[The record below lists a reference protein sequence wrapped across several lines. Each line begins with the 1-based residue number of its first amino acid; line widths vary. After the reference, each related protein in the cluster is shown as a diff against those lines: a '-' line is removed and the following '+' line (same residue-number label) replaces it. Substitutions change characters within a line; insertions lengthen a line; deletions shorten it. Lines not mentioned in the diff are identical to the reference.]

1 MVIRDDGKGK
11 FSCTTLENTAG
22 TEKRSAQV
30 ERLETIESLP
40 GGKWT
45 METVSSEVD
54 IKDAKERLAEG
65 DVFAVYK
72 LIETEFVTGVYGG
85 GGWSVG

>member
-1 MVIRDDGKGK
+1 
-11 FSCTTLENTAG
+11 
-22 TEKRSAQV
+22 
-30 ERLETIESLP
+30 
-40 GGKWT
+40 